1 MVEIRESIR
10 KIQQEIGDLENAEG
24 SERELK
30 N

>member
-10 KIQQEIGDLENAEG
+10 KTQQEIEDLENAEG